1 MNKHEKIK
9 LVEELAANAHVA
21 LNSVQ
26 FDGWILRFSEGH
38 TGRANSI
45 SVI

>member
-26 FDGWILRFSEGH
+26 FDGWILRF
-38 TGRANSI
+38 N
-45 SVI
+45 